1 MMEIYQKQSF
11 KDSFKIYFDKRMLRI
26 LLLGSISGFPWVIIG
41 SSLSLWLK
49 EEGLSRSTIGW
60 AGLIFAVYAF
70 NYLWAPLI
78 DRIKIPWLTN
88 KVGHRRSW
96 IIIMQLIIL
105 LSLIFW
111 NFVDPTKNLAL
122 VITVGLIIAVAS
134 ATQDI
139 TVDALR
145 IEQIGENEGKSMQAG
160 AAIAVVG
167 WWTGYKLGG
176 VVALNSAEYF
186 QKLGFE
192 NYWQI
197 TFLIL
202 GIIII
207 ACNIALMF
215 VHEKQ
220 KNERF
225 EAQKKTDENI
235 QNKLGRSNIL
245 TKIISWISGTVA
257 GPIVSFFK
265 KNGFKIAL
273 GILCFVF
280 LFKIGEAFLGRMSII
295 FYKEIGFS
303 KTDIAIY
310 SKGLGWITTVIFTLL
325 GGLFAIRSGV
335 IKAMFLSGILMA
347 STNLLFSLLAW
358 SGKSELLFA
367 IAVIFDDMAAA
378 FATVAFV
385 AFISMLVDRTYTA
398 TQYALL
404 ASIGTAGRTTLA
416 ASSGAM
422 VDWLNGD
429 WGIFFI
435 LTAVMVIPSLI
446 FLYVIKKDI
455 KLSEK

>member
-1 MMEIYQKQSF
+1 MKIYQKQSF
-11 KDSFKIYFDKRMLRI
+11 SDSFKIYFDKRMLRI
-26 LLLGSISGFPWVIIG
+26 LLLGAISGFPWVIIG

-78 DRIKIPWLTN
+78 DRIKIPWLTS

-192 NYWQI
+192 NYWQV

-202 GIIII
+202 GVIII

-220 KNERF
+220 KSARF
-225 EAQKKTDENI
+225 EAQRKTDKSI
-235 QNKLGRSNIL
+235 QNKLGRSNII

-273 GILCFVF
+273 GILSFVF

-347 STNLLFSLLAW
+347 STNLLFSFLAW

-446 FLYVIKKDI
+446 FLYVIKQDI